1 MENIRFGDTHRI
13 TQHTSNS
20 SGAAQNADSTPT
32 VVVLKHGLPMAY
44 APVVNNIGTGIYEV
58 AIVCTEANGFVD
70 NVEYSAYITVTVN
83 GITGRDGLSSWRI
96 TTTGQIAVDDTIRVC
111 FGTANAAGTAINA
124 DSLPTAVVLDSGS
137 AMAYA
142 PTVTNITTGVYEV
155 AIVLSAA
162 NGFAR
167 DRAYSAYVT
176 AVVAGVTGTDNI
188 TAFQITNAPL
198 VPAENAATPQ
208 TIRDR
213 AIAVIEALTPTSD
226 TGVKFRAY
234 RNEGGAD
241 MQDWAEKNPAACRR
255 RFQVRTVGNT
265 FTPPISNTDGEE
277 HQVTLNVLVAY
288 PQNGRDGKKQAL
300 DRDDTL
306 DEDAFQIDKAIGM
319 LGRANFSHPHPDA
332 CWIEG
337 APIARIV
344 GVAVDFIEFVL
355 TYIYR
360 RTR

>member
-13 TQHTSNS
+13 SFGTTNS
-20 SGAAQNADSTPT
+20 SGAAQNADTLPT
-32 VVVLKHGLPMAY
+32 VVVLKQGVAMAY
-44 APVVNNIGTGIYEV
+44 APTVTNVGTGIYEA

-70 NVEYSAYITVTVN
+70 DVEYSAYITVTVN
-83 GITGRDGLSSWRI
+83 GITARDGLSSWRI
-96 TTTGQIAVDDTIRVC
+96 TTTGEISVGDTIRVC
-111 FGTANAAGTAINA
+111 FGVANAAGTAINA

-137 AMAYA
+137 AMAYS
-142 PTVTNITTGVYEV
+142 PTVTNIATGLYEV

-167 DRAYSAYVT
+167 DRAYNAYVT
-176 AVVAGVTGTDNI
+176 ATVAGVTGTDGI
-188 TAFQITNAPL
+188 TAFQITTAPL
-198 VPAENAATPQ
+198 NAAQNATTPQ
-208 TIRDR
+208 AIRDR
-213 AIAVIEALTPTSD
+213 AIAVIEALVPTSD
-226 TGVKFRAY
+226 TGVKFRAF
-234 RNEGGAD
+234 RNEGAAD
-241 MQDWAEKNPAACRR
+241 LQDWAEKNPAACRR

-265 FTPPISNTDGEE
+265 FSPPISNTDSEE
-277 HQVTLNVLVAY
+277 HQVTLNVLVSY
-288 PQNGRDGKKQAL
+288 PQTGRDGKKQAL

-319 LGRANFSHPHPDA
+319 LGRANFSYPYPDA

>member
-1 MENIRFGDTHRI
+1 MDNIRFGDTHRVPFG
-13 TQHTSNS
+13 TSNA
-20 SGAAQNADSTPT
+20 SGANQNADTLPT
-32 VVVLKHGLPMAY
+32 VVVLKQGTPMPY
-44 APVVNNIGTGIYEV
+44 VPVVTNVGTGIYEA
-58 AIVCTEANGFVD
+58 AIACTETNGFVD
-70 NVEYSAYITVTVN
+70 DVEYSAYLTVTVN
-83 GITGRDGLSSWRI
+83 GITARDGLSSWRI
-96 TTTGQIAVDDTIRVC
+96 TTAGEISVGDTIRMC
-111 FGTANAAGTAINA
+111 FGTANAAGTAVNA
-124 DSLPTAVVLDSGS
+124 DSLPTAAVLDSGS

-142 PTVTNITTGVYEV
+142 PTVTNITTGLYEV

-167 DRAYSAYVT
+167 DRAYNAYVT
-176 AVVAGVTGTDNI
+176 ATVTGITGSDGL
-188 TAFQITNAPL
+188 TAFQITTAPL
-198 VPAENAATPQ
+198 AEAENATTPQ
-208 TIRDR
+208 SIRDR
-213 AIAVIEALTPTSD
+213 AIAVIEALVPTSD
-226 TGVKFRAY
+226 AGVPFRAY
-234 RNEGGAD
+234 RNEAGAD
-241 MQDWAEKNPAACRR
+241 FQGWAEKFPAGCRR

-288 PQNGRDGKKQAL
+288 PQNARDGIKQAL

-319 LGRANFSHPHPDA
+319 LGRANFSYPHPDA

-337 APIARIV
+337 SPIARIV
-344 GVAVDFIEFVL
+344 GVAVDFVEFVL